1 MTGET
6 VAVLRPARSMDDKK
20 HEKVEWEREEVADVL
35 VAPGGTADVTDET
48 RRDGTSAAYSLDFP
62 KTYDKPLRGCRV
74 VVRGEELAVVGDP
87 RHGTMANTPT
97 RWWYRVDV
105 RRVDG

>member
-1 MTGET
+1 MTGED
-6 VAVLRPARSMDDKK
+6 VAVLRPVRGLDESK
-20 HEKVEWEREEVADVL
+20 HEKTTWEREEVADVL
-35 VAPGGTADVTDET
+35 VAPASTVDVTGAV
-48 RRDGTSAAYSLDFP
+48 RRDGTEAAYSLDFP
-62 KTYDKPLRGCRV
+62 KTYGKSLRGCRV